1 MECFTVSTILA
12 KKTSTW
18 SVFLMETGTI
28 SSKLFNLVGDIGA
41 TNARFALVSPGSS
54 EMKNIQSL
62 KCSDFEDIQSAI
74 LFYLSDLLDTEIQ
87 AACFATAGTVHL
99 DVFKLANNHWV
110 ISKKDVESALK
121 GVDVQWINDFT
132 AQAFATTTLEDDD
145 VIIINKGIVE
155 PEKLRLVIG
164 PGTGLGVC
172 GLIMSTS
179 GWLPIAGE
187 GGHSD
192 FAPNTSLEFE
202 ILTILTKKFGH
213 VAVERILSGPGIM
226 NLYEALC
233 QINGKEMV
241 YQSPSE
247 ITAAAVNGNYDP
259 LADETVQMFCK
270 IFGSVA
276 GSMAL
281 TVGALGGVYITSDLV
296 KNFLDIFV
304 ASDFQKSFESKGR
317 LQPVL
322 QDVPVYLSK
331 KKNMGL
337 IGTVYQIN
345 NHWIQKG
352 FKI

>member
-1 MECFTVSTILA
+1 MEIA
-12 KKTSTW
+12 
-18 SVFLMETGTI
+18 TI
-28 SSKLFNLVGDIGA
+28 SNKLYNLVGDIGA
-41 TNARFALVSPGSS
+41 TNARFAIVAPGSS
-54 EMKNIQSL
+54 EIESIQSL
-62 KCSDFEDIQSAI
+62 KCSDFKDIQSAVS
-74 LFYLSDLLDTEIQ
+74 FYLDEHPNIDIQ

-110 ISKKDVESALK
+110 INKNDVVNALQ
-121 GVDVQWINDFT
+121 GVDIEWINDFT
-132 AQAFATTTLEDDD
+132 AQAFATTTLGDED
-145 VIIINKGIVE
+145 VIVINQGVVE
-155 PEKLRLVIG
+155 SEKLRLVIG

-172 GLIMSTS
+172 GLIMSPS

-202 ILTILTKKFGH
+202 ILSLLTKKFGH

-233 QINGKEMV
+233 EINGKEMI
-241 YQSPSE
+241 YQTPSE
-247 ITAAAVNGNYDP
+247 ITASVVNAGKDP
-259 LADETVQMFCK
+259 IADETIQMFCK

-296 KNFLDIFV
+296 RNFLDVFV
-304 ASDFQKSFESKGR
+304 ASDFQKSFENKGR

-345 NHWIQKG
+345 NH
-352 FKI
+352 

>member
-1 MECFTVSTILA
+1 MEI
-12 KKTSTW
+12 
-18 SVFLMETGTI
+18 ETI
-28 SSKLFNLVGDIGA
+28 SSKLYNLVGDIGA

-54 EMKNIQSL
+54 EMESIQSL

-74 LFYLSDLLDTEIQ
+74 LLYLSDHSDVDIQ

-99 DVFKLANNHWV
+99 EVFKLANNHWV
-110 ISKKDVESALK
+110 ISKKDVKNALK
-121 GVDVQWINDFT
+121 GVEVQWINDFT

-145 VIIINKGIVE
+145 VIVINQGIVE

-172 GLIMSTS
+172 GLIMSPS

-202 ILTILTKKFGH
+202 ILTLLTKKFGH

-233 QINGKEMV
+233 QINNKEMI
-241 YQSPSE
+241 YESPSE
-247 ITAAAVNGNYDP
+247 ITASAVNGGNDP
-259 LADETVQMFCK
+259 LAYETIQMFCK

-296 KNFLDIFV
+296 RNFLNLFV
-304 ASDFQKSFESKGR
+304 TSEFQKSFENKGR
-317 LQPVL
+317 LKPVL
-322 QDVPVYLSK
+322 EDIPVYLSK

-345 NHWIQKG
+345 NQWIQKG

>member
-1 MECFTVSTILA
+1 M
-12 KKTSTW
+12 
-18 SVFLMETGTI
+18 
-28 SSKLFNLVGDIGA
+28 
-41 TNARFALVSPGSS
+41 P
-54 EMKNIQSL
+54 L
-62 KCSDFEDIQSAI
+62 K
-74 LFYLSDLLDTEIQ
+74 EI
-87 AACFATAGTVHL
+87 
-99 DVFKLANNHWV
+99 
-110 ISKKDVESALK
+110 E
-121 GVDVQWINDFT
+121 VQWINDFT
-132 AQAFATTTLEDDD
+132 AQAFATTTLGDDE
-145 VIIINKGIVE
+145 VIVINQGVVE

-172 GLIMSTS
+172 GLIMSPS

-192 FAPNTSLEFE
+192 FAPNTALEFE

-233 QINGKEMV
+233 QINSKEMI

-247 ITAAAVNGNYDP
+247 ITASAVNQGSDP
-259 LADETVQMFCK
+259 IADETVQMFCK

-296 KNFLDIFV
+296 KNFLDLFV
-304 ASDFQKSFESKGR
+304 ASEFQKCFENKGR

-322 QDVPVYLSK
+322 KDIPVYLSK
-331 KKNMGL
+331 KKNMGSL
-337 IGTVYQIN
+337 ERYIKSI
-345 NHWIQKG
+345 ISG
-352 FKI
+352 FRKALRYK

>member
-1 MECFTVSTILA
+1 MDREIIKNEQYNLVGDIGATMEREIINT
-12 KKTSTW
+12 
-18 SVFLMETGTI
+18 
-28 SSKLFNLVGDIGA
+28 KLYNLVGDIGA

-54 EMKNIQSL
+54 KIEKIENL
-62 KCSDFEDIQSAI
+62 KCSEFEDIQSAI
-74 LFYLSDLLDTEIQ
+74 LFYLSNQENIEIQ
-87 AACFATAGTVHL
+87 YACFATAGTVHL

-110 ISKKDVESALK
+110 ISKKDVKKALK
-121 GVDVQWINDFT
+121 GVDIEWINDFT
-132 AQAFATTTLEDDD
+132 AQAFATTTLGDDD
-145 VIIINKGIVE
+145 VIVINKGIAK
-155 PEKLRLVIG
+155 PESLRLVIG

-172 GLIMSTS
+172 GLVMSPS

-202 ILTILTKKFGH
+202 ILTLLTKKFGH

-233 QINGKEMV
+233 QINGKEMI

-247 ITAAAVNGNYDP
+247 ITASAVNEEDDP
-259 LADETVQMFCK
+259 IANETIQMFCK

-296 KNFLDIFV
+296 RNFLDIFV
-304 ASDFQKSFESKGR
+304 ASEFQKSFVNKGR

-322 QDVPVYLSK
+322 EDIPVYLSK

-337 IGTVYQIN
+337 IGTVYQTN
-345 NHWIQKG
+345 NQWIQKG